1 MGEAKRRKE
10 LGLGLKR
17 TKVSVSKSDSRNIL
31 SKYPYLPIIV
41 IVLIVFALIFDWT
54 RFNLPS
60 N

>member
-10 LGLGLKR
+10 LGLNPKGP
-17 TKVSVSKSDSRNIL
+17 KVSASKSEGMNIL
-31 SKYPYLPIIV
+31 STYPYLPYIV
-41 IVLIVFALIFDWT
+41 IVLIIFALIFDWT

>member
-10 LGLGLKR
+10 LGLVPKGP
-17 TKVSVSKSDSRNIL
+17 KVSVSKSETNNTL
-31 SKYPYLPIIV
+31 SKFPYLPGII
-41 IVLIVFALIFDWT
+41 IIFIIFALIFDWT